1 MYMTSYAC
9 MCRLCLYVSYK
20 YILFTLTVNGS
31 YPCQDTHRTHSF
43 DSYYKC
49 LCAGGWT
56 GQYCDV
62 DIDECLSDPCLS
74 PYVCFNNENFFEC
87 ACPVDNPHCEFELYL
102 IAIIVLA
109 GVLLIIL
116 ICTGIYRY
124 KRKKRSE
131 QALKKLN
138 KHQRVLKSI
147 MFCYFK
153 SLGGFYV
160 SLLMVYFIMVSLNF
174 CLLYQHKIS

>member
-1 MYMTSYAC
+1 MKLLDVEVIHLRFNKYIINNVTTQYMTSYAC

-20 YILFTLTVNGS
+20 YILFTLTANGS
-31 YPCQDTHRTHSF
+31 YPCQDTHRAHSF

-56 GQYCDV
+56 GQYCNV

-74 PYVCFNNENFFEC
+74 PYVCYNNENFFEC

-116 ICTGIYRY
+116 IGTGIYRY

-131 QALKKLN
+131 QASKN
-138 KHQRVLKSI
+138 VE
-147 MFCYFK
+147 
-153 SLGGFYV
+153 
-160 SLLMVYFIMVSLNF
+160 
-174 CLLYQHKIS
+174 

>member
-1 MYMTSYAC
+1 MTSYAC

-20 YILFTLTVNGS
+20 YIFFTLTANGS
-31 YPCQDTHRTHSF
+31 YPCQDTHRAHSF

-56 GQYCDV
+56 GQYCNV

-116 ICTGIYRY
+116 IGTGIYRY

-131 QALKKLN
+131 HRRMLN
-138 KHQRVLKSI
+138 KHKRELKIDYVLLFQK
-147 MFCYFK
+147 F
-153 SLGGFYV
+153 GFFFM
-160 SLLMVYFIMVSLNF
+160 LVYSWFTLSWSHLTFVYCINTK
-174 CLLYQHKIS
+174 YRK